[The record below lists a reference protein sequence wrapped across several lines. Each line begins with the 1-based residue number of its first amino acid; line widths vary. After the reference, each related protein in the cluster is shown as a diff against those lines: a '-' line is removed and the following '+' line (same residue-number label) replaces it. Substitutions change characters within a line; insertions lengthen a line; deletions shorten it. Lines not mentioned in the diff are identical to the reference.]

1 MLFYGENPKGS
12 GNTKPNLLEL
22 INEFSKRAGCTV
34 NTQKTLLLLYTN
46 NQQSK
51 KEIMNFIYNRIENT
65 QELTE
70 EMKDFYNENYK
81 TLLKDYHNIL
91 NQMYFKK
98 TL

>member
-1 MLFYGENPKGS
+1 MLFYVENPKSS

-51 KEIMNFIYNRIENT
+51 KEIRISFTIES
-65 QELTE
+65 
-70 EMKDFYNENYK
+70 K
-81 TLLKDYHNIL
+81 IL
-91 NQMYFKK
+91 RS
-98 TL
+98 